1 MLSPFT
7 AVPIAA
13 PTPAKSTDYLGGS
26 KTESGTPADRTPF
39 HELLARKA
47 PEAAPKP
54 RAETQSDAKDA
65 HRDAG
70 ADDSAHANKPADC
83 SINRR
88 LAKPAA
94 KAVIKA
100 DNTASGKEPVDT
112 TPLDEATTAADAQ
125 PAADTATQDAPVD
138 TAAVEDPVPAALPL
152 LTGLSLNPALP
163 PAAPLAP
170 LTLGLPAAGTPPT
183 AESATATGTT
193 EAAAALLPTE
203 GRQRLTAAKFAADT
217 TAAVSAGVGAPQS
230 RLRQTAAAPLG
241 VGGSAPL
248 LGNATEATTTTTA
261 ADAATAFAP
270 DAAASATPATATAT
284 ATIGAQ
290 PATRQATGIYS
301 QAAQIA
307 EATVQARPEG
317 KNLTG
322 DKNNNTVQNIDV
334 KGYKKQDAVDGILPA
349 YEQPSMTATASIF
362 TAPTHSVQT
371 LAPVV
376 SSVAPSVASTAV
388 RMVEKVSEVADHL
401 AAHPAEQVTVRIDLD
416 ETHRVD
422 VHVSMRGGQVH
433 ADFRSDSPEMRTAL
447 ASAWNSFSQGRDGSN
462 RNWAEPAF
470 TPMAAPV
477 KSDSASSFSANLQ
490 SSEGSSSFGPGQD
503 SAKRQAS
510 ERDATPLW
518 SGSPTLP
525 AGSAPASTE
534 IKPAAGRSDNS
545 QHLSVLA

>member
-7 AVPIAA
+7 AVPVAA
-13 PTPAKSTDYLGGS
+13 PTPAKSTAHLGSPKAEAGA
-26 KTESGTPADRTPF
+26 PADHTPF
-39 HELLARKA
+39 HELLARKT

-54 RAETQSDAKDA
+54 RAETKAEAKDA
-65 HRDAG
+65 HQDAG
-70 ADDSAHANKPADC
+70 ADDSSHANKPADC

-88 LAKPAA
+88 LTKPAA
-94 KAVIKA
+94 KPATKA
-100 DNTASGKEPVDT
+100 DNTASGNEPVDT

-125 PAADTATQDAPVD
+125 PAADTATQEVPVD
-138 TAAVEDPVPAALPL
+138 TATAEDPALAALSL
-152 LTGLSLNPALP
+152 LPGLPLNPALP

-170 LTLGLPAAGTPPT
+170 LTLGLPTAGTPSN
-183 AESATATGTT
+183 AESADATGTT
-193 EAAAALLPTE
+193 EAAAALLPTD
-203 GRQRLTAAKFAADT
+203 GRQRMTAAKFAADST
-217 TAAVSAGVGAPQS
+217 TAAVSAGVVAPQG
-230 RLRQTAAAPLG
+230 RLRQPAAAPFG
-241 VGGSAPL
+241 VAGSAPL
-248 LGNATEATTTTTA
+248 QGNATESTTPDTTTA
-261 ADAATAFAP
+261 SAP
-270 DAAASATPATATAT
+270 DAVASATPATATAT
-284 ATIGAQ
+284 VGSQ
-290 PATRQATGIYS
+290 SATRQASGVYS
-301 QAAQIA
+301 QSAQIA
-307 EATVQARPEG
+307 EAAVQARPEG

-322 DKNNNTVQNIDV
+322 DKNNNTVQDADF
-334 KGYKKQDAVDGILPA
+334 KGYKKQESADGIRPA
-349 YEQPSMTATASIF
+349 YEQPSMTATAPIF

-401 AAHPAEQVTVRIDLD
+401 AAHPSEQVTVRIDLD

-433 ADFRSDSPEMRTAL
+433 ADFRSDSPDMRAAL
-447 ASAWNSFSQGRDGSN
+447 ASAWNSFSQGREGSN

-470 TPMAAPV
+470 APMAAPA
-477 KSDSASSFSANLQ
+477 KADSASSFSASLQ
-490 SSEGSSSFGPGQD
+490 SSDSSSSFGPGQD

-518 SGSPTLP
+518 SGSPTRP